1 MSDNNETGIKL
12 PLGVLGIIRE
22 SFSVFFQRAFLFL
35 TLTIVMQLFVLL
47 ITYFLQIGGLSGT
60 AGPFE
65 IFTFGQ
71 GGMAGLVANF
81 ISLIGYSYISLVI
94 TLVAFDV
101 KTNTNNRIGYY
112 LSSGLKALFPAI
124 LLMIVVLIIVGIPIA
139 LMVLLANFLPLSMFL
154 IGPVGI
160 FLVLYFYGMFSV
172 INPSL
177 VIEGTGFR
185 SFSRSM
191 ELTRNYRRHIIG
203 LYFVLLF
210 VLFLLSSLFGIAIA
224 FSLSLGSGGFGSTF
238 GIVTIIGQ
246 VLSAILVTYF
256 AIVVALLF
264 ARLKE
269 IKEGYGFVDVG
280 DVFS

>member
-224 FSLSLGSGGFGSTF
+224 FSLSSGSGGFGSTF